1 MTEKAQLKYLR
12 KRSALF
18 LEFIVSKSGKSMITE
33 EMEKLTHKLFASHD
47 LQGLKALN
55 KEFDRWSKELSK
67 PEDSFEFYAILRQE
81 LGEDFESFQSKKLKI
96 ILNEGI
102 HTLEDYDIVQDRINQ
117 IFQKPDTTKEMESLN
132 ALLRKYEN
140 R

>member
-1 MTEKAQLKYLR
+1 MTNSEQLEYLR
-12 KRSALF
+12 KRSILF
-18 LEFIVSKSGKSMITE
+18 LEFIISKSGKSA
-33 EMEKLTHKLFASHD
+33 LLDQFLD
-47 LQGLKALN
+47 LVNNFYSSGNLKGLKELN

-81 LGEDFESFQSKKLKI
+81 LGEGFESFQSKKLKI
-96 ILNEGI
+96 ILKEGI

-140 R
+140 S